1 MYTDIHSHILPG
13 VDDGAKSSE
22 ESLALITTAYHGGTQ
37 RIIAT
42 PHFYASLHNL
52 EEQLGLAREKY
63 NLLIGELEKQSLPV
77 RVILGF
83 EVRYFHGISTCEE
96 LDRLTLN
103 RSKTLLL
110 ELGHQPITDSIVSEI
125 VELYYQGYTVIL
137 AHIERYLK
145 IDGFSKLKD
154 IIKSGLVRCQV
165 NATSFVEGPF
175 VKSAYKLIKKGW
187 CHYIAGDMH
196 SLSHRPSKLKEA
208 FLLIEKKFG
217 PEISDNLV
225 ENSNRLFEKLT

>member
-13 VDDGAKSSE
+13 VDDGAKSLE
-22 ESLALITTAYHGGTQ
+22 ESLALITTAYRQGTQ
-37 RIIAT
+37 NIIAT
-42 PHFYASLHNL
+42 PHFYASLHSL
-52 EEQLGLAREKY
+52 EEQLDLAREKY
-63 NLLIGELEKQSLPV
+63 NLLIGELEKQRLPV

-83 EVRYFHGISTCEE
+83 EVRYFKGISACEE
-96 LDRLTLN
+96 LDSLTLN
-103 RSKTLLL
+103 GSKILLL
-110 ELGHQPITDSIVSEI
+110 ELGPQPITDSIVSEL

-145 IDGFSKLKD
+145 IGGFSKLKK
-154 IIKSGLVRCQV
+154 IIKAGLVKCQV

-175 VKSAYKLIKKGW
+175 VKSAYKLIKKDW

-208 FLLIEKKFG
+208 FLLIEKKIG
-217 PEISDNLV
+217 AEISRNLI
-225 ENSNRLFEKLT
+225 ENSNRLFENLT

>member
-13 VDDGAKSSE
+13 VDDGAKSLE
-22 ESLALITTAYHGGTQ
+22 ESLALIKAANHEGTNNF
-37 RIIAT
+37 IAT
-42 PHFYASLHNL
+42 PHFYASLHSL
-52 EEQLGLAREKY
+52 EKQLGLAKERY
-63 NLLIGELEKQSLPV
+63 NLLLGELKKQGIPV
-77 RVILGF
+77 QVVLGF
-83 EVRYFHGISTCEE
+83 EVRYFQGIATCEE
-96 LDRLTLN
+96 LDLLTLN
-103 RSKTLLL
+103 GSKALLL
-110 ELGHQPITDSIVSEI
+110 ELGPQPITDSIVSDI
-125 VELYYQGYTVIL
+125 IELYYQGYTVIL

-145 IDGFSKLKD
+145 VAGFSKLKTV
-154 IIKSGLVRCQV
+154 INTGFAKCQV

-217 PEISDNLV
+217 AEISRKLI
-225 ENSNRLFEKLT
+225 ENSNRLFENLS